1 MPTVTGGGAGC
12 QGIRGVGWG
21 EGRGDLDLKPLTHV
35 ACNLQAIDL
44 RLDV

>member
-21 EGRGDLDLKPLTHV
+21 EGSDLDLKPLTHV